1 MKNKKITQEQ
11 GTEKHKNREIFGH
24 SNVSCN
30 KTLDI
35 PLRILQDRTVAV
47 LESIVEYLKD
57 EKGLRYSEIAL
68 LLNRD
73 QRTIWT
79 VYSRVKKKRMK
90 NAE

>member
-1 MKNKKITQEQ
+1 MENKLMN
-11 GTEKHKNREIFGH
+11 KHRIE
-24 SNVSCN
+24 

-57 EKGLRYSEIAL
+57 EKGLRYSEIGK

-79 VYSRVKKKRMK
+79 VYSRVKKKRIK
-90 NAE
+90 QNVK